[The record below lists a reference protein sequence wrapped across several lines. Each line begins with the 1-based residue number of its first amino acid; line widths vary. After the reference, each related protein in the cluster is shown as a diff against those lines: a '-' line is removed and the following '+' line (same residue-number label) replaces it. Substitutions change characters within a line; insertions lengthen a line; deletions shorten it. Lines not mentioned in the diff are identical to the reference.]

1 MHPLSLFSEALSR
14 AASEAYSFN
23 NRQGGARGFIVKRV
37 WGGIVILYQYDW

>member
-37 WGGIVILYQYDW
+37 WGGIVILYQQ